1 LNTID
6 ILNAL
11 PVWMLALLVIGS
23 CVSFGVGIQLLT
35 RHFFGVET
43 LTENHEVAGFKFAV
57 VGVAYAVLLA
67 FVLIVVWD
75 DFDRTQQAVYAEA
88 ERIYNL
94 HRTSYT
100 FPEEAGI
107 KIRQAIN
114 AYATSV
120 RDLDWPAMQRGFRGS
135 PSAAEAFAR
144 LSLVV
149 GQTKPDDVE
158 LLPSAIHAFNLMQ
171 QIADFRLE
179 RLSAVDGQVTPVIWW
194 VLLLGA
200 VVNLA
205 YPAFFA
211 TRHVTAQILMTG
223 GFAATIGGTLF
234 LTIILNYPFSGPVKL
249 TSGPLDDI
257 IQQMRVEN
265 GTGSELR

>member
-1 LNTID
+1 
-6 ILNAL
+6 
-11 PVWMLALLVIGS
+11 MLALLVIGS
-23 CVSFGVGIQLLT
+23 SVSFGIGIQLLT
-35 RHFFGVET
+35 RLLFGVDA

-67 FVLIVVWD
+67 FVLIVVWN
-75 DFDRTQQAVYAEA
+75 DFDRTQQAIYGEA
-88 ERIYNL
+88 ERVYNL

-114 AYATSV
+114 AYAINV
-120 RDLDWPAMQRGFRGS
+120 RDLDWPAMQSGLRGS

-144 LSLVV
+144 LSFIV
-149 GQTKPDDVE
+149 GQTKPDNVE
-158 LLPSAIHAFNLMQ
+158 LLPSTIHAFNLMQ

-200 VVNLA
+200 VINLA

-211 TRHVTAQILMTG
+211 TKHVTAQILMTG

-234 LTIILNYPFSGPVKL
+234 LTIIFNYPFSGPVGL
-249 TSGPLDDI
+249 TPAPFDEI
-257 IQQMRVEN
+257 IQQIRIED
-265 GTGSELR
+265 GTGFEPR